1 MKNLRSLLI
10 GAVLCLCDLL
20 MVIDVSV
27 AQSSKAGDI
36 TAENNGSADVS
47 DLEKPPT
54 LAPPLKETEPP
65 PVINPETDAA
75 QVDKPLGIAAKT
87 VKSTEAIDA
96 ISFKKV
102 LNLSLPFKAE
112 DETELS
118 TEQNSVSPKQ
128 RANIFAPETKKKPQ
142 AVRLDGTVLMT
153 QELEAEKR
161 KSFDGAGIAINVKP

>member
-10 GAVLCLCDLL
+10 GAVLCLYGLL
-20 MVIDVSV
+20 MVVDVLV
-27 AQSSKAGDI
+27 AQPAKAGD
-36 TAENNGSADVS
+36 AVSENNGSADVS

-54 LAPPLKETEPP
+54 LAAPLKETEPP
-65 PVINPETDAA
+65 PVINPETDAVL
-75 QVDKPLGIAAKT
+75 VDKPLGIAAKT
-87 VKSTEAIDA
+87 VKSTDAIDA

-102 LNLSLPFKAE
+102 LNLSLPFKVE
-112 DETELS
+112 DDTELS
-118 TEQNSVSPKQ
+118 TGQNSVSPNQ
-128 RANIFAPETKKKPQ
+128 RANMFAPETKKKPQ